1 MVIKS
6 SSGLWD
12 TQAYFPMVDS
22 DRGFAHLGQDQTAAG
37 YTFLASGTGWLRAV
51 GSTISEPAS
60 HSSSTRN
67 VQLCC
72 HSSEPG
78 SPESRNDQVQVETL
92 VRMSVLLGVS
102 PAETSA
108 HCLITNVFSAPV
120 LPVALPL
127 LALFFNETLGFIGDR
142 ERLTPIIP
150 IGVGVRPWSSFQH

>member
-60 HSSSTRN
+60 HSSRTRN

-108 HCLITNVFSAPV
+108 HCLITNVFSASV
-120 LPVALPL
+120 LPVAP
-127 LALFFNETLGFIGDR
+127 ATPDYFF
-142 ERLTPIIP
+142 
-150 IGVGVRPWSSFQH
+150 Q

>member
-72 HSSEPG
+72 QSSEPG
-78 SPESRNDQVQVETL
+78 SPGSRNDQVG
-92 VRMSVLLGVS
+92 MSVLLLCVS
-102 PAETSA
+102 PAEPSA
-108 HCLITNVFSAPV
+108 HCLITNMFSAPV
-120 LPVALPL
+120 LPVAPPL
-127 LALFFNETLGFIGDR
+127 LALFF
-142 ERLTPIIP
+142 
-150 IGVGVRPWSSFQH
+150 Q